1 VKSHDG
7 FIRACS
13 EPNNGTR
20 FRIYLAAGTSATTTS
35 ASDLPEPA
43 VPRGQGQ
50 LILVVDDEDAI
61 RLVVCH
67 MLEAHGYH
75 VLVAANGAEAVALFA
90 QNIDRVDLVLTDMMM
105 PVMDGPATILALR
118 QIRSDVRI
126 IGASGI
132 ENNSML
138 ARAVGAGVKHFLPKP
153 HMAGVLLRKLAEA
166 LVDQDHL
173 VE

>member
-1 VKSHDG
+1 
-7 FIRACS
+7 
-13 EPNNGTR
+13 
-20 FRIYLAAGTSATTTS
+20 
-35 ASDLPEPA
+35 
-43 VPRGQGQ
+43 
-50 LILVVDDEDAI
+50 
-61 RLVVCH
+61 
-67 MLEAHGYH
+67 

-138 ARAVGAGVKHFLPKP
+138 ARAVGAGVSTSCLNPTWLACCCASWPRRWLTKTTWSNDRTFWAVTHNFSVVGQTPTRPKK
-153 HMAGVLLRKLAEA
+153 MVL
-166 LVDQDHL
+166 
-173 VE
+173 